1 VEVESERFGLLR
13 SVFRV
18 KYLEDNRNSLE
29 IAELLKLD
37 PFECLRL
44 ELELEGLLRRKL
56 GRVDGESL
64 ETLCPQCLEAS
75 VQADLE
81 GERACTLCGFVLGG
95 SAESDASKMDDSL
108 PFDQSWGRPT
118 SDLSVGHSLG
128 DTIDAKL
135 TMEVLKDNC
144 HVESVGLSVFGSKNA
159 LLAARLASGD
169 LYVFDELFAYRL
181 RATRKGQQIVDKV
194 PLKEFRNMSNVAFD
208 TLQLR
213 VQKVRVLSGQETVG
227 LDGLLKLAGEVSR
240 RFGLFSKSESKFNN
254 SLGANVRRAFRL
266 NADYNLRVTKKRLVE
281 TMFFLTLNQF
291 GKTSVS
297 MHAKGSLD
305 VDEGLLDVVWQLG
318 KLIERMMLRNKVD
331 EKPILHNRMV

>member
-1 VEVESERFGLLR
+1 M
-13 SVFRV
+13 
-18 KYLEDNRNSLE
+18 
-29 IAELLKLD
+29 A
-37 PFECLRL
+37 
-44 ELELEGLLRRKL
+44 
-56 GRVDGESL
+56 
-64 ETLCPQCLEAS
+64 
-75 VQADLE
+75 
-81 GERACTLCGFVLGG
+81 
-95 SAESDASKMDDSL
+95 
-108 PFDQSWGRPT
+108 
-118 SDLSVGHSLG
+118 
-128 DTIDAKL
+128 
-135 TMEVLKDNC
+135 
-144 HVESVGLSVFGSKNA
+144 LSVFGSKNSV
-159 LLAARLASGD
+159 LAARLASGE

-213 VQKVRVLSGQETVG
+213 VQKVRVLSGQETAG

>member
-1 VEVESERFGLLR
+1 
-13 SVFRV
+13 
-18 KYLEDNRNSLE
+18 
-29 IAELLKLD
+29 
-37 PFECLRL
+37 
-44 ELELEGLLRRKL
+44 
-56 GRVDGESL
+56 
-64 ETLCPQCLEAS
+64 
-75 VQADLE
+75 
-81 GERACTLCGFVLGG
+81 
-95 SAESDASKMDDSL
+95 
-108 PFDQSWGRPT
+108 
-118 SDLSVGHSLG
+118 
-128 DTIDAKL
+128 
-135 TMEVLKDNC
+135 
-144 HVESVGLSVFGSKNA
+144 
-159 LLAARLASGD
+159 
-169 LYVFDELFAYRL
+169 
-181 RATRKGQQIVDKV
+181 
-194 PLKEFRNMSNVAFD
+194 MSNVAFD

-266 NADYNLRVTKKRLVE
+266 NADYNLKVTKKRLVE